1 MDMLRRDKIVV
12 WLCLVALYLTSVTSC
27 NKESKGQGETELDQ
41 NTIQNVVYSRI
52 GKNEYWRIW
61 NMAGDSI
68 KNWKQNNLRGWAGD
82 TTKGEGKQ
90 DSVFCINSQLNKII
104 MARLAREL
112 TSEGKL
118 DAIVFFYG
126 VKIKEEWYFFGGPT
140 AYIPRDEDSLNSPTS
155 FTKLHEIAMQEV
167 FSGYLKKK
175 DLGFWRNVFG
185 KTEYEVN
192 EAWFASHFE
201 GPGWDRNCRNVE
213 CYEKLYLAKVRNNW
227 AHRDTTNYK
236 HLK

>member
-1 MDMLRRDKIVV
+1 MDMLALDKLKSIGFIV
-12 WLCLVALYLTSVTSC
+12 LSLTVIISCKNILNYSNHLGEEIFKISTS
-27 NKESKGQGETELDQ
+27 KLGEQRYKQILQ
-41 NTIQNVVYSRI
+41 
-52 GKNEYWRIW
+52 
-61 NMAGDSI
+61 MANDSI
-68 KNWKQNNLRGWAGD
+68 SSWKSNNLGGWRGDPKSGEALLD
-82 TTKGEGKQ
+82 TI
-90 DSVFCINSQLNKII
+90 FCINNGLNKVV
-104 MARLAREL
+104 MANLGSVFPADA
-112 TSEGKL
+112 TL
-118 DAIVFFYG
+118 DAIGFFYG

-167 FSGYLKKK
+167 FSGYLKRK

-192 EAWFASHFE
+192 EAFFAFHFE
-201 GPGWDRNCRNVE
+201 GPGWDRNCRNAE